1 MKNKHAMIITAYNDF
16 DVLQKLLMYYNDFYD
31 CYVHIDKRSNVPINF
46 YQVISKLK
54 NVHII
59 KKYRIFWGSYKHI
72 LAVLDLLA
80 MAKAGGYS
88 YYHVLTGNTFPVCS
102 NNEIHRFFKENSGMN
117 YIEIKNV
124 KGNEVYEDRQKYYY
138 FFHLLN
144 MQSSIGKRI
153 NEKLIIL
160 QRRLSLQRTPCL
172 GYKGYF
178 YCHLDYHFTNY
189 VLDYVKKHR
198 GFIKKLK
205 TMAIPEEFFF
215 QNIIMDS
222 PYGEFVVNDSLI
234 YDDWEN
240 GNGASPA
247 VLKLDDMKRI
257 ESSGKLFARKICDL
271 EMANLILSELD
282 NT

>member
-1 MKNKHAMIITAYNDF
+1 
-16 DVLQKLLMYYNDFYD
+16 
-31 CYVHIDKRSNVPINF
+31 
-46 YQVISKLK
+46 
-54 NVHII
+54 
-59 KKYRIFWGSYKHI
+59 
-72 LAVLDLLA
+72 
-80 MAKAGGYS
+80 
-88 YYHVLTGNTFPVCS
+88 
-102 NNEIHRFFKENSGMN
+102 
-117 YIEIKNV
+117 
-124 KGNEVYEDRQKYYY
+124 
-138 FFHLLN
+138 
-144 MQSSIGKRI
+144 
-153 NEKLIIL
+153 
-160 QRRLSLQRTPCL
+160 
-172 GYKGYF
+172 
-178 YCHLDYHFTNY
+178 
-189 VLDYVKKHR
+189 LDYVKKHR

-271 EMANLILSELD
+271 EMANSILSELD